1 MGRSPGTYT
10 FCDTESTEN
19 DTNVKI
25 PNYTAKKSYDFTTAR
40 WEENMV
46 KIAEKERELE

>member
-10 FCDTESTEN
+10 FDTDSTEN
-19 DTNVKI
+19 ETNVRI
-25 PNYTAKKSYDFTTAR
+25 PNYTTER
-40 WEENMV
+40 WEDNMV